1 MPQILE
7 ENIEHKTL
15 EYQDKVYCVHR
26 VDENIVKQINNL
38 PPDVLLTF
46 DDCLYSQYYY
56 ADKIINQNRIYF
68 CCPTLIN
75 NSNTFIC
82 DIECNDAMLNHFS
95 DNDNS
100 AYMSI
105 SQIKELS
112 EKYIIGGHSY
122 YHAHT
127 KYSSKK
133 SIRIKNDKI
142 KDMFMQ
148 SKLIIGSTEYII
160 EDTEKLVEWFKSNLG
175 KIPKE
180 YCFPFNRHNKRLVD
194 ILKQYGF
201 EQFYGKERIELS

>member
-82 DIECNDAMLNHFS
+82 DIECNDAMLSHYNS
-95 DNDNS
+95 NNS
-100 AYMSI
+100 AYMTLE
-105 SQIKELS
+105 QVKELS
-112 EKYIIGGHSY
+112 EKYIIGGHSFH
-122 YHAHT
+122 HAHT
-127 KYSSKK
+127 KYSNMKDIINKK
-133 SIRIKNDKI
+133 IKNDNI
-142 KDMFMQ
+142 KRMFMQ

-160 EDTEKLVEWFKSNLG
+160 EDTGKLVEWFKSNLG
-175 KIPKE
+175 
-180 YCFPFNRHNKRLVD
+180 NLMRRMTD
-194 ILKQYGF
+194 
-201 EQFYGKERIELS
+201 

>member
-1 MPQILE
+1 MIMFRFLFGKALRMHPQREAIMPQILE

-82 DIECNDAMLNHFS
+82 DIEC
-95 DNDNS
+95 
-100 AYMSI
+100 
-105 SQIKELS
+105 EL
-112 EKYIIGGHSY
+112 
-122 YHAHT
+122 
-127 KYSSKK
+127 
-133 SIRIKNDKI
+133 
-142 KDMFMQ
+142 
-148 SKLIIGSTEYII
+148 
-160 EDTEKLVEWFKSNLG
+160 
-175 KIPKE
+175 IP
-180 YCFPFNRHNKRLVD
+180 L
-194 ILKQYGF
+194 
-201 EQFYGKERIELS
+201 

>member
-1 MPQILE
+1 MPQISE
-7 ENIEHKTL
+7 ESIEHRTL
-15 EYQDKVYCVHR
+15 ELVDKVYCIHR
-26 VDENIVKQINNL
+26 VDEDIVKQINDL

-75 NSNTFIC
+75 NLNTFIC

-95 DNDNS
+95 NNDNS

-105 SQIKELS
+105 KQIKELS

-127 KYSSKK
+127 KYSNKK
-133 SIRIKNDKI
+133 GIRIKNDKI

-160 EDTEKLVEWFKSNLG
+160 EDAEKLVEWFKSNLG

-180 YCFPFNRHNKRLVD
+180 YCFPFNRHNERLVE

-201 EQFYGKERIELS
+201 SEFYDDKRIELS

>member
-26 VDENIVKQINNL
+26 VDKDIVKQINNL

-82 DIECNDAMLNHFS
+82 
-95 DNDNS
+95 
-100 AYMSI
+100 
-105 SQIKELS
+105 
-112 EKYIIGGHSY
+112 
-122 YHAHT
+122 
-127 KYSSKK
+127 
-133 SIRIKNDKI
+133 
-142 KDMFMQ
+142 
-148 SKLIIGSTEYII
+148 
-160 EDTEKLVEWFKSNLG
+160 

-180 YCFPFNRHNKRLVD
+180 YCFPFNRHNERLVE

-201 EQFYGKERIELS
+201 SEFYDDKRIEIS